1 MQPRASADIFDLY
14 ERAAQS
20 PDMQAR
26 FLRALH
32 GGRAGETV
40 TLAEDF
46 CGTGAVSRAWVALDP
61 AHRAVCADRDPEPIA
76 RLRERAAGDDRI
88 IVLQSDVL
96 DVNEPAGVIAVLNF
110 SICEIHTRPALVRYL
125 SHTRGRLVDEAGAPG
140 ALVLDIY
147 GGIDAMCRGESEI
160 ELRGGVRYV
169 WEQREADP
177 LTGMVENAMHFFPRG
192 AKPIRDAFV
201 YRWRLWSVP
210 ELRDALAEAGFA
222 RVAVYDRLGDA
233 IDTDGAV
240 HVEPIVD
247 PGELDE
253 NYVVYLAA
261 RTG

>member
-1 MQPRASADIFDLY
+1 MQPRESADIFDLY

-20 PDMQAR
+20 PGMQAR
-26 FLRALH
+26 FIRALH

-61 AHRAVCADRDPEPIA
+61 AHRAVCADHDPEPIA
-76 RLRERAAGDDRI
+76 RLRDRAADDVRI
-88 IVLQSDVL
+88 VILRRDVL
-96 DVNEPAGVIAVLNF
+96 DVDEPAGVIAVLNF
-110 SICEIHTRPALVRYL
+110 SICEIHTRQALVRYL
-125 SHTRGRLVDEAGAPG
+125 AHARGRLVDEAGAPG

-147 GGIDAMCRGESEI
+147 GGIDAMCAGESEI
-160 ELRGGVRYV
+160 EIRGEVRYV

-177 LTGMVENAMHFFPRG
+177 LTGMVVNAMHFHPRG
-192 AKPIRDAFV
+192 TAPIRDAFV

-233 IDTDGAV
+233 IDSDGAV
-240 HVEPIVD
+240 YAMPIDD
-247 PGELDE
+247 PADMDE

-261 RTG
+261 WTR